1 MEQFYSDNH
10 VSIITMEVN
19 EWFFVNLFYLVYN
32 LAWLMFLT
40 GNHYG
45 QVTTT
50 AGHIFEL
57 NVQLNIT
64 VYSLFMI
71 LLVDLEVF
79 PSGMLS
85 EILYTTVFYNYLVA
99 MAGSQIETA
108 VFLKTL
114 NVNTM
119 MTNTAGKIILGMNI
133 LSLGL
138 GVIATL
144 VLPSWKVNQKKTE
157 ICEFLSPVGYNRFAI
172 PSTLVL
178 VVVLVV
184 IGVSVFRSCQFRKI
198 SNNEEQVSDEG
209 AGHEAGAGD
218 RDTLKGAPSQ
228 DRLFSIQH
236 IKSDKNHRTLSV
248 EDNLIVEDIELAN
261 IERPVLNREEEEH
274 DTPDT
279 PSGNVEE
286 DQVVETPSLDQLSI
300 DRMIQEVGQ
309 LNIVNQNDIQC
320 LPGIGVIQ
328 TINKYMKN
336 ALISM
341 LILISHLPWNLTAL
355 YGFKTNSG
363 CENPTFRVMA
373 ELSFSFYCCVF
384 LCLPLLIK
392 IKLDRLSE

>member
-1 MEQFYSDNH
+1 
-10 VSIITMEVN
+10 MEVS
-19 EWFFVNLFYLVYN
+19 EWFFVNLFYLAYN
-32 LAWLMFLT
+32 LAWLLFLT

-45 QVTTT
+45 KVTTT

-57 NVQLNIT
+57 NVQLNVT

-71 LLVDLEVF
+71 LLVHLEVF

-99 MAGSQIETA
+99 MASSQIETA
-108 VFLKTL
+108 LFLKTL

-119 MTNTAGKIILGMNI
+119 ITNTAGKIILGMNI

-138 GVIATL
+138 GVIVTL
-144 VLPSWKVNQKKTE
+144 VTPSLKVNQKKSE
-157 ICEFLSPVGYNRFAI
+157 ICEFITPDGFFRCAI

-178 VVVLVV
+178 MVVLVV
-184 IGVSVFRSCQFRKI
+184 IGFSVFRSCQFRKI
-198 SNNEEQVSDEG
+198 SNNEGHVGVEG
-209 AGHEAGAGD
+209 TGPGIEAGY
-218 RDTLKGAPSQ
+218 RDTLNSAASQ
-228 DRLFSIQH
+228 NRH
-236 IKSDKNHRTLSV
+236 IKSDVNHRTLNV
-248 EDNLIVEDIELAN
+248 EDDLIVEDIELAN
-261 IERPVLNREEEEH
+261 IERPVLNRNAKEEH
-274 DTPDT
+274 DTPSEDRD
-279 PSGNVEE
+279 VEI
-286 DQVVETPSLDQLSI
+286 VETRSLDQLSI
-300 DRMIQEVGQ
+300 DMMINM
-309 LNIVNQNDIQC
+309 LNQNDIQC

-328 TINKYMKN
+328 TINKYLKN
-336 ALISM
+336 ALISL

-373 ELSFSFYCCVF
+373 DLSFSFYCCVF